1 VPCQPIEP
9 LTARLACIPKKGLD
23 FLSSNLMIRPRYL
36 IAAIAIGL
44 IATTSAIHAQ
54 SLEPRAYS
62 NAPVG
67 LNFLLVGFQN
77 PKGALLFDPA
87 LPVEDISAD
96 IDMGFLG
103 YVRTLDVAGK
113 SAKFGVL
120 LPYARFTAGG
130 FVDGN
135 FTTRDTSGL
144 ADPALFFAMN
154 FHGAPALSLKEF
166 NNYQQDTIVGF
177 TLKLTAPLGK
187 YEPDKLFNIGTNR
200 WSFEPEIGVSQALGN
215 WVLEGSAAVTFYT
228 DNNNFFNG
236 GTRQQDNVYSAQFH
250 AIYSFPRNIWLAMS
264 ATYFTGGKTTIND
277 VVRNDL
283 QQNWRTGF
291 TLALPVNRNHSIK
304 LFGSRGISTRTG
316 NNYDTAG
323 IAWQYRWGGGI

>member
-1 VPCQPIEP
+1 
-9 LTARLACIPKKGLD
+9 
-23 FLSSNLMIRPRYL
+23 M
-36 IAAIAIGL
+36 
-44 IATTSAIHAQ
+44 
-54 SLEPRAYS
+54 PRAYS

-87 LPVEDISAD
+87 LTAEDINAD

-113 SAKFGVL
+113 SAKVGVL
-120 LPYARFTAGG
+120 LPYARFAAEG

-135 FTTRDTSGL
+135 FATRDTSGL
-144 ADPALFFAMN
+144 ADPALFFAMS

-166 NNYQQDTIVGF
+166 NSYQQDTIVGF

-200 WSFEPEIGVSQALGN
+200 WSFEPGIGVSQALGN
-215 WVLEGSAAVTFYT
+215 WILEGSAAVAFYT
-228 DNNNFFNG
+228 ANDDFNNG
-236 GTRQQDNVYSAQFH
+236 KTRQQENVYSTQFH

-264 ATYFTGGKTTIND
+264 ATYYTGGKTTID
-277 VVRNDL
+277 R
-283 QQNWRTGF
+283 
-291 TLALPVNRNHSIK
+291 
-304 LFGSRGISTRTG
+304 
-316 NNYDTAG
+316 
-323 IAWQYRWGGGI
+323 

>member
-1 VPCQPIEP
+1 
-9 LTARLACIPKKGLD
+9 
-23 FLSSNLMIRPRYL
+23 MIRPHHL

-44 IATTSAIHAQ
+44 LTTTGGIHAQ

-62 NAPVG
+62 NSPVG
-67 LNFLLVGFQN
+67 LNFLVVGFQN
-77 PKGALLFDPA
+77 PKGALLFDPV
-87 LPVEDISAD
+87 LPIEDVDAD

-103 YVRTLDVAGK
+103 YVRTLDVAGN
-113 SAKFGVL
+113 SAKVGVL
-120 LPYARFTAGG
+120 LPYAKFTAEG

-135 FTTRDTSGL
+135 FDTRDTSGL
-144 ADPALFFAMN
+144 ADPAVYFSMN
-154 FHGAPALSLKEF
+154 FHGAPALSLKDF
-166 NNYQQDTIVGF
+166 KNYQQDTIVGF
-177 TLKLTAPLGK
+177 TFKLTAPLGK

-200 WSFEPEIGVSQALGN
+200 WSFEPRIGVSQALGN
-215 WVLEGSAAVTFYT
+215 WILEASAAATFYT
-228 DNNNFFNG
+228 DNNNFLNG
-236 GTRQQDNVYSAQFH
+236 GTRQQDNVYSTQLH
-250 AIYSFPRNIWLAMS
+250 AIYSFPRNIWLAIS
-264 ATYFTGGKTTIND
+264 ATYYTGGSTTIND
-277 VVRNDL
+277 VIRDDL